1 MILLSQEDEMKNI
14 LVANII
20 FYIFFVQVF
29 SPAYAYI
36 DPGTGSMLLSLV
48 LSVVG
53 TLFFIFNLLII
64 KLKRLF
70 FIKNKI
76 ENKFSIVIFSE
87 GKMYWKIFKP
97 ILDEFENREKAVT
110 FLTCNEDDYVFK
122 ENYKYVNAK
131 FIGTGYSAMAKMA
144 FLKADICLMTTP
156 QLDVLQL
163 KRSKFCKNY
172 VHIFHSISSSND
184 YRLFALDFYDAVL
197 CDAEFQIN
205 DIRAMEQKRQLP
217 AKDLKVVGSPYMD
230 YLEKSLNSLD
240 VQKNNKFTILLAP
253 TWGQDG
259 LLNKYG
265 NNLIDK
271 LVKDDYCIIIR
282 PHPQSLIVEKD
293 IIKKLENKYS
303 SNKNIIFDYDNN
315 NLISMAK
322 SDIMISDFSG
332 IMFEYAFLF
341 NKPFLYQNSKMIDEI
356 YDYSELG
363 VKPLR
368 YSIINDIGVELNENN
383 IVNIDKIVEDLRN
396 NEKISQQIKNAK
408 NLFWAEQEVGA
419 KNVVDYLIQ
428 KQKDILQC

>member
-1 MILLSQEDEMKNI
+1 MKNI
-14 LVANII
+14 LTANII
-20 FYIFFVQVF
+20 FYIFLIQAFY
-29 SPAYAYI
+29 PAYAYI

-97 ILDEFENREKAVT
+97 ILDEFERIEKPVT
-110 FLTCNEDDYVFK
+110 FLTCNEDDYVFN

-131 FIGTGYSAMAKMA
+131 FIGTGYNAMAKMA

-205 DIRAMEQKRQLP
+205 DIRAIEQKRQLP

-230 YLEKSLNSLD
+230 YLEECLNKSD
-240 VQKNNKFTILLAP
+240 IQKNDKFSILLAP
-253 TWGQDG
+253 TWGPDG
-259 LLNKYG
+259 LLSKYG
-265 NNLIDK
+265 RNLIDK
-271 LVKDDYCIIIR
+271 LINNEYNIIIR

-293 IIKKLENKYS
+293 IINKLENKYS

-315 NLISMAK
+315 NLTSMAK

-341 NKPFLYQNSKMIDEI
+341 NKPFLYQNSKMTDEI

-368 YSIINDIGVELNENN
+368 YSIIDDIGVKLTENN
-383 IVNIDKIVEDLRN
+383 IGDIDKIVEELRN
-396 NEKISQQIKNAK
+396 NEKISQQIKNVK
-408 NLFWAEQEVGA
+408 KIFWAEQGSGA
-419 KNVVDYLIQ
+419 KNVVNYIIQ
-428 KQKDILQC
+428 KQKDISQC

>member
-1 MILLSQEDEMKNI
+1 MKQI
-14 LVANII
+14 LVVNII
-20 FYIFFVQVF
+20 FYIFLIQVF
-29 SPAYAYI
+29 NPVYAYI

-48 LSVVG
+48 LSIVG

-76 ENKFSIVIFSE
+76 ENKFPIVIFSE

-97 ILDEFENREKAVT
+97 ILDEFEKREKTVT
-110 FLTCNEDDYVFK
+110 FLTCNEDDYVFD
-122 ENYKYVNAK
+122 ENYKYINAK
-131 FIGTGYSAMAKMA
+131 YIGTGYSAMSKMA

-184 YRLFALDFYDAVL
+184 YRLFALDFYDTVL

-205 DIRAMEQKRQLP
+205 DIRAIEKKRQLP
-217 AKDLKVVGSPYMD
+217 AKDLKIVGSPYMD
-230 YLEKSLNSLD
+230 YLEKCLNKSD
-240 VQKNNKFTILLAP
+240 IQKNNNFTILIAP

-259 LLNKYG
+259 LLYKYG
-265 NNLIDK
+265 SKLIDK
-271 LVKDDYCIIIR
+271 LVKDNYNIIIR
-282 PHPQSLIVEKD
+282 PHPQSLIVEKN
-293 IIKKLENKYS
+293 IIKKLENQYF
-303 SNKNIIFDYDNN
+303 SNKNITFDYDNN

-322 SDIMISDFSG
+322 ADIMISDFSG

-341 NKPFLYQNSKMIDEI
+341 NKPILYQNSKMNDEI

-363 VKPLR
+363 IKPLR
-368 YSIINDIGVELNENN
+368 YSVLNDIGIELTESN
-383 IVNIDKIVEDLRN
+383 IGNIDKMVEELRN
-396 NEKISQQIKNAK
+396 NDKLSKQINNAK
-408 NLFWAEQEVGA
+408 NLFWAEQGIGA
-419 KNVVDYLIQ
+419 KNVVNYLIQ
-428 KQKDILQC
+428 KQKDISQC

>member
-1 MILLSQEDEMKNI
+1 MKQI
-14 LVANII
+14 LVVNVI
-20 FYIFFVQVF
+20 FYIFLIQVF
-29 SPAYAYI
+29 YPVYAYI

-48 LSVVG
+48 LSIVG

-76 ENKFSIVIFSE
+76 ENKFPIVIFSE

-97 ILDEFENREKAVT
+97 ILDEFEKREKTVT
-110 FLTCNEDDYVFK
+110 FLTCNEDDYVFD
-122 ENYKYVNAK
+122 ENYKYINAK
-131 FIGTGYSAMAKMA
+131 YIGTGYSAMSKMA

-184 YRLFALDFYDAVL
+184 YRLFALDFYDTVL

-205 DIRAMEQKRQLP
+205 DIRAIEKKRQLP
-217 AKDLKVVGSPYMD
+217 AKDLKIVGSPYMD
-230 YLEKSLNSLD
+230 YLEKCLNKSD
-240 VQKNNKFTILLAP
+240 IQKNNNFTILIAP

-259 LLNKYG
+259 LLYKYG
-265 NNLIDK
+265 SKLIDK
-271 LVKDDYCIIIR
+271 LVKDNYNIIIR
-282 PHPQSLIVEKD
+282 PHPQSLIVEKN
-293 IIKKLENKYS
+293 IIKKLENQYS
-303 SNKNIIFDYDNN
+303 SNKNITFDYDNN

-322 SDIMISDFSG
+322 ADIMISDFSG

-341 NKPFLYQNSKMIDEI
+341 NKPILYQNSKMNDEI

-363 VKPLR
+363 IKPLR
-368 YSIINDIGVELNENN
+368 YSVLNDIGIELTESN
-383 IVNIDKIVEDLRN
+383 IGNIDKMVEELRN
-396 NEKISQQIKNAK
+396 NEKIFQQINNAK
-408 NLFWAEQEVGA
+408 NLFWAEQGIGA
-419 KNVVDYLIQ
+419 KNVVNYLIQ
-428 KQKDILQC
+428 KQKDISQC

>member
-1 MILLSQEDEMKNI
+1 MKQI
-14 LVANII
+14 LVVNII
-20 FYIFFVQVF
+20 FYIFLIQVF
-29 SPAYAYI
+29 YPVYAYI

-48 LSVVG
+48 LSIVG

-76 ENKFSIVIFSE
+76 ENKFPIVIFSE

-97 ILDEFENREKAVT
+97 ILDEFEKREKTVT
-110 FLTCNEDDYVFK
+110 FLTCNEDDYVFD
-122 ENYKYVNAK
+122 ENYKYINAK
-131 FIGTGYSAMAKMA
+131 YIGTGYSAMSKMA

-184 YRLFALDFYDAVL
+184 YRLFALDFYDTVL

-205 DIRAMEQKRQLP
+205 DIRAIEKKRQLP
-217 AKDLKVVGSPYMD
+217 AKDLKIVGSPYMD
-230 YLEKSLNSLD
+230 YLEKCLNKSD
-240 VQKNNKFTILLAP
+240 IQKNNNFTILIAP

-259 LLNKYG
+259 LLYKYG
-265 NNLIDK
+265 SKLIDK
-271 LVKDDYCIIIR
+271 LVKDNYNIIIR
-282 PHPQSLIVEKD
+282 PHPQSLIVEKN
-293 IIKKLENKYS
+293 IIKKLENQYS
-303 SNKNIIFDYDNN
+303 SNKNITFDYDNN

-322 SDIMISDFSG
+322 ADIMISDFSG

-341 NKPFLYQNSKMIDEI
+341 NKPILYQNSKMNDEI

-363 VKPLR
+363 IKPLR
-368 YSIINDIGVELNENN
+368 YSVLNDIGVELTENN
-383 IVNIDKIVEDLRN
+383 IDSIDKIVEELRN
-396 NEKISQQIKNAK
+396 NEKIFQQINNAK
-408 NLFWAEQEVGA
+408 NLFWAEQGIGA
-419 KNVVDYLIQ
+419 KNVVNYLIQ
-428 KQKDILQC
+428 KQKDISQC

>member
-1 MILLSQEDEMKNI
+1 MKQI
-14 LVANII
+14 LVVNVI
-20 FYIFFVQVF
+20 FYIFLIQVF
-29 SPAYAYI
+29 NPVYAYI

-48 LSVVG
+48 LSIVG

-76 ENKFSIVIFSE
+76 ENKFPIVIFSE

-97 ILDEFENREKAVT
+97 ILDEFEKREKTVT
-110 FLTCNEDDYVFK
+110 FLTCNEDDYVFD
-122 ENYKYVNAK
+122 ENYKYINAK
-131 FIGTGYSAMAKMA
+131 YIGTGYSAMSKMA

-184 YRLFALDFYDAVL
+184 YRLFALDFYDTVL

-205 DIRAMEQKRQLP
+205 DIRAIEKKRQLP
-217 AKDLKVVGSPYMD
+217 AKDLKIVGSPYMD
-230 YLEKSLNSLD
+230 YLEKCLNKSD
-240 VQKNNKFTILLAP
+240 IQKNNNFTILIAP

-259 LLNKYG
+259 LLYKYG
-265 NNLIDK
+265 SKLIDK
-271 LVKDDYCIIIR
+271 LVKDNYNIIIR
-282 PHPQSLIVEKD
+282 PHPQSLIVEKN
-293 IIKKLENKYS
+293 IIKKLENQYS
-303 SNKNIIFDYDNN
+303 SNKNITFDYDNN

-322 SDIMISDFSG
+322 ADIMISDFSG

-341 NKPFLYQNSKMIDEI
+341 NKPILYQNSKMNDEI

-363 VKPLR
+363 IKPLR
-368 YSIINDIGVELNENN
+368 YSVLNDIGVELTENN
-383 IVNIDKIVEDLRN
+383 IDSIDKIVEELRN
-396 NEKISQQIKNAK
+396 NEKIFQQINNAK
-408 NLFWAEQEVGA
+408 NLFWAEQGIGA
-419 KNVVDYLIQ
+419 KNVVNYLIQ
-428 KQKDILQC
+428 KQKDISQC

>member
-1 MILLSQEDEMKNI
+1 MKQI
-14 LVANII
+14 LVVNVI
-20 FYIFFVQVF
+20 FYIFLIQVF
-29 SPAYAYI
+29 NPVYAYI

-48 LSVVG
+48 LSIVG

-76 ENKFSIVIFSE
+76 ENKFPIVIFSE

-97 ILDEFENREKAVT
+97 ILDEFEKREKTVT
-110 FLTCNEDDYVFK
+110 FLTCNEDDYVFD
-122 ENYKYVNAK
+122 ENYKYINAK
-131 FIGTGYSAMAKMA
+131 YIGTGYSAMSKMA

-184 YRLFALDFYDAVL
+184 YRLFALDFYDTVL

-205 DIRAMEQKRQLP
+205 DIRAIEKKRQLP
-217 AKDLKVVGSPYMD
+217 AKDLKIVGSPYMD
-230 YLEKSLNSLD
+230 YLEECLNKSD
-240 VQKNNKFTILLAP
+240 IQKNNNFTILIAP

-259 LLNKYG
+259 LLYKYG
-265 NNLIDK
+265 SKLIDK
-271 LVKDDYCIIIR
+271 LVKDNYNIIIR
-282 PHPQSLIVEKD
+282 PHPQSLIVEKN
-293 IIKKLENKYS
+293 IIKKLENQYS
-303 SNKNIIFDYDNN
+303 SNKNITFDYDNN

-322 SDIMISDFSG
+322 ADIMISDFSG

-341 NKPFLYQNSKMIDEI
+341 NKPILYQNSKMNDEI

-363 VKPLR
+363 IKPLR
-368 YSIINDIGVELNENN
+368 YSVLNDIGIELTESN
-383 IVNIDKIVEDLRN
+383 IGNIDKMVEELRN
-396 NEKISQQIKNAK
+396 NEKIFQQINNAK
-408 NLFWAEQEVGA
+408 NLFWAEQGIGA
-419 KNVVDYLIQ
+419 KNVVNYLIQ
-428 KQKDILQC
+428 KQKDISQC

>member
-1 MILLSQEDEMKNI
+1 MKQI
-14 LVANII
+14 LVVNII
-20 FYIFFVQVF
+20 FYIFLIQVF
-29 SPAYAYI
+29 NPVYAYI

-48 LSVVG
+48 LSIVG

-76 ENKFSIVIFSE
+76 ENKFPIVIFSE

-97 ILDEFENREKAVT
+97 ILDEFEKREKTVT
-110 FLTCNEDDYVFK
+110 FLTCNEDDYVFD
-122 ENYKYVNAK
+122 ENYKYINAK
-131 FIGTGYSAMAKMA
+131 YIGTGYSAMSKMA

-184 YRLFALDFYDAVL
+184 YRLFALDFYDTVL

-205 DIRAMEQKRQLP
+205 DIRAIEKKRQLP
-217 AKDLKVVGSPYMD
+217 AKDLKIVGSPYMD
-230 YLEKSLNSLD
+230 YLEECLNKSD
-240 VQKNNKFTILLAP
+240 IQKNNNFTILIAP

-259 LLNKYG
+259 LLYKYG
-265 NNLIDK
+265 SKLIDK
-271 LVKDDYCIIIR
+271 LVKDNYNIIIR
-282 PHPQSLIVEKD
+282 PHPQSLIVEKN
-293 IIKKLENKYS
+293 IIKKLENQYS
-303 SNKNIIFDYDNN
+303 SNKNITFDYDNN

-322 SDIMISDFSG
+322 ADIMISDFSG

-341 NKPFLYQNSKMIDEI
+341 NKPILYQNSKMNDEI

-363 VKPLR
+363 IKPLR
-368 YSIINDIGVELNENN
+368 YSVLNDIGIELTESN
-383 IVNIDKIVEDLRN
+383 IGNIDKMVEELRN
-396 NEKISQQIKNAK
+396 NEKIFQQINNAK
-408 NLFWAEQEVGA
+408 NLFWAEQGIGA
-419 KNVVDYLIQ
+419 KNVVNYLIQ
-428 KQKDILQC
+428 KQKDISQC

>member
-1 MILLSQEDEMKNI
+1 MKQI
-14 LVANII
+14 LVVNII
-20 FYIFFVQVF
+20 FYIFLIQVF
-29 SPAYAYI
+29 NPVYAYI

-48 LSVVG
+48 LSIVG

-76 ENKFSIVIFSE
+76 ENKFPIVIFSE

-97 ILDEFENREKAVT
+97 ILDEFEKREKTVT
-110 FLTCNEDDYVFK
+110 FLTCNEDDYVFD
-122 ENYKYVNAK
+122 ENYKYINAEY
-131 FIGTGYSAMAKMA
+131 IGTGYSAMSKMA

-184 YRLFALDFYDAVL
+184 YRLFALDFYDTVL

-205 DIRAMEQKRQLP
+205 DIRAIEKKRQLP
-217 AKDLKVVGSPYMD
+217 AKDLKIVGSPYMD
-230 YLEKSLNSLD
+230 YLEKCLNKSD
-240 VQKNNKFTILLAP
+240 IQKNNNFTILIAP

-259 LLNKYG
+259 LLYKYG
-265 NNLIDK
+265 SKLIDK
-271 LVKDDYCIIIR
+271 LVKDNYNIIIR
-282 PHPQSLIVEKD
+282 PHPQSLIVEKN
-293 IIKKLENKYS
+293 IIKKLENQYS
-303 SNKNIIFDYDNN
+303 SNKNITFDYDNN

-322 SDIMISDFSG
+322 ADIMISDFSG

-341 NKPFLYQNSKMIDEI
+341 NKPILYQNSKMNDEI

-363 VKPLR
+363 IKPLR
-368 YSIINDIGVELNENN
+368 YSVLNDIGVELTENN
-383 IVNIDKIVEDLRN
+383 IDSIDKIVEELRN
-396 NEKISQQIKNAK
+396 NEKIFQQINNAK
-408 NLFWAEQEVGA
+408 NLFWAEQGIGA
-419 KNVVDYLIQ
+419 KNVVNYLIQ
-428 KQKDILQC
+428 KQKDISQC

>member
-1 MILLSQEDEMKNI
+1 MKQI
-14 LVANII
+14 LVVNVI
-20 FYIFFVQVF
+20 FYIFLIQVF
-29 SPAYAYI
+29 YPVYAYI

-48 LSVVG
+48 LSIVG

-76 ENKFSIVIFSE
+76 ENKFPIVIFSE

-97 ILDEFENREKAVT
+97 ILDEFEKREKTVT
-110 FLTCNEDDYVFK
+110 FLTCNEDDYVFD
-122 ENYKYVNAK
+122 ENYKYINAK
-131 FIGTGYSAMAKMA
+131 YIGTGYSAMSKMA

-184 YRLFALDFYDAVL
+184 YRLFALDFYDTVL

-205 DIRAMEQKRQLP
+205 DIRAIEKKRQLP
-217 AKDLKVVGSPYMD
+217 AKDLKIVGSPYMD
-230 YLEKSLNSLD
+230 YLEKCLNKSD
-240 VQKNNKFTILLAP
+240 IQKNNNFTILIAP

-259 LLNKYG
+259 LLYKYG
-265 NNLIDK
+265 SKLIDK
-271 LVKDDYCIIIR
+271 LVKDNYNIIIR
-282 PHPQSLIVEKD
+282 PHPQSLIVEKN
-293 IIKKLENKYS
+293 IIKKLENQYS
-303 SNKNIIFDYDNN
+303 SNKNITFDYDNN

-322 SDIMISDFSG
+322 ADIMISDFSG

-341 NKPFLYQNSKMIDEI
+341 NKPILYQNSKMNDEI

-363 VKPLR
+363 IKPLR
-368 YSIINDIGVELNENN
+368 YSVLNDIGVELTENN
-383 IVNIDKIVEDLRN
+383 IDSIDKIVEELRN
-396 NEKISQQIKNAK
+396 NEKIFQQINNAK
-408 NLFWAEQEVGA
+408 NLFWAEQGIGA
-419 KNVVDYLIQ
+419 KNVVNYLIQ
-428 KQKDILQC
+428 KQKDISQC

>member
-1 MILLSQEDEMKNI
+1 MKQVLL
-14 LVANII
+14 ANII
-20 FYIFFVQVF
+20 FYTFFVQLF
-29 SPAYAYI
+29 NPTYAYI

-97 ILDEFENREKAVT
+97 ILDEFERIEKPVT
-110 FLTCNEDDYVFK
+110 FLTCNEDDYVFD
-122 ENYKYVNAK
+122 ENYKYINAK
-131 FIGTGYSAMAKMA
+131 FIGTGYSAMSKMA

-184 YRLFALDFYDAVL
+184 YRLFALDFYDTVL

-205 DIRAMEQKRQLP
+205 DIRAIEKKRQLS
-217 AKDLKVVGSPYMD
+217 AKDLKIVGSPYMD
-230 YLEKSLNSLD
+230 YLEECLNKSD
-240 VQKNNKFTILLAP
+240 IQKNNKFTILIAP

-259 LLNKYG
+259 LLSKYG
-265 NNLIDK
+265 NKLIDK
-271 LVKDDYCIIIR
+271 FVKNDYDIIIR
-282 PHPQSLIVEKD
+282 PHPQSLIVEKN
-293 IIKKLENKYS
+293 IIKELENQYS
-303 SNKNIIFDYDNN
+303 SNKNIIFDYDNS
-315 NLISMAK
+315 NLNSMAK
-322 SDIMISDFSG
+322 ADMMISDFSG
-332 IMFEYAFLF
+332 IIFEYAFLF
-341 NKPFLYQNSKMIDEI
+341 NKPILYQNSKMNDEI

-363 VKPLR
+363 IKPLR
-368 YSIINDIGVELNENN
+368 YSILNDIGVEITENN
-383 IVNIDKIVEDLRN
+383 IVNIDKVIEELRN

-408 NLFWAEQEVGA
+408 NLFWAEQGIGA
-419 KNVVDYLIQ
+419 KNVVNYLIQ
-428 KQKDILQC
+428 KQKDISQC

>member
-1 MILLSQEDEMKNI
+1 MKQI
-14 LVANII
+14 LVVNVI
-20 FYIFFVQVF
+20 FYIFLIQVF
-29 SPAYAYI
+29 NPVYAYI

-48 LSVVG
+48 LSIVG

-76 ENKFSIVIFSE
+76 ENKFPIVIFSE

-97 ILDEFENREKAVT
+97 ILDEFEKREKTVT

-131 FIGTGYSAMAKMA
+131 FIGTGYNAMAKMA

-184 YRLFALDFYDAVL
+184 YRLFALDFYDTVL

-205 DIRAMEQKRQLP
+205 DIRAIEKKRQLP
-217 AKDLKVVGSPYMD
+217 AKDLKIVGSPYMD
-230 YLEKSLNSLD
+230 YLEECLNKSD
-240 VQKNNKFTILLAP
+240 IQKNNNFTILIAP

-259 LLNKYG
+259 LLYKYG
-265 NNLIDK
+265 SKLIDK
-271 LVKDDYCIIIR
+271 LVKDNYNIIIR
-282 PHPQSLIVEKD
+282 PHPQSLIVEKN
-293 IIKKLENKYS
+293 IIKKLENQYS
-303 SNKNIIFDYDNN
+303 SNKNITFDYDNN

-322 SDIMISDFSG
+322 ADIMISDFSG

-341 NKPFLYQNSKMIDEI
+341 NKPILYQNSKMNDEI

-363 VKPLR
+363 IKPLR
-368 YSIINDIGVELNENN
+368 YSVLNDIGVELTENN
-383 IVNIDKIVEDLRN
+383 IDSIDKIVEELRN
-396 NEKISQQIKNAK
+396 NEKIFQQINNAK
-408 NLFWAEQEVGA
+408 NLFWAEQGIGA
-419 KNVVDYLIQ
+419 KNVVNYLIQ
-428 KQKDILQC
+428 KQKDISQC

>member
-1 MILLSQEDEMKNI
+1 MKQI
-14 LVANII
+14 LVVNII
-20 FYIFFVQVF
+20 FYIFLIQVF
-29 SPAYAYI
+29 NPVYAYI

-48 LSVVG
+48 LSIVG

-76 ENKFSIVIFSE
+76 ENKFPIVIFSE

-97 ILDEFENREKAVT
+97 ILDEFEKREKTVT
-110 FLTCNEDDYVFK
+110 FLTCNEDDYVFD
-122 ENYKYVNAK
+122 ENYKYINAK
-131 FIGTGYSAMAKMA
+131 YIGTGYSAMSKMA

-184 YRLFALDFYDAVL
+184 YRLFALDFYDTVL

-205 DIRAMEQKRQLP
+205 DIRAIEKKRQLP
-217 AKDLKVVGSPYMD
+217 AKDLKIVGSPYMD
-230 YLEKSLNSLD
+230 YLEECLNKSD
-240 VQKNNKFTILLAP
+240 IQKNNNFTILIAP

-259 LLNKYG
+259 LLYKYG
-265 NNLIDK
+265 SKLIDK
-271 LVKDDYCIIIR
+271 LVKDNYNIIIR
-282 PHPQSLIVEKD
+282 PHPQSLIVEKN
-293 IIKKLENKYS
+293 IIKKLENQYS
-303 SNKNIIFDYDNN
+303 SNKNITFDYDNN

-322 SDIMISDFSG
+322 AYIMISDFSG

-341 NKPFLYQNSKMIDEI
+341 NKPILYQNSKMNDEI

-363 VKPLR
+363 IKPLR
-368 YSIINDIGVELNENN
+368 YSVLNDIGVELTENN
-383 IVNIDKIVEDLRN
+383 IDSIDKIVEELRN
-396 NEKISQQIKNAK
+396 NEKIFQQINNAK
-408 NLFWAEQEVGA
+408 NLFWAEQGIGA
-419 KNVVDYLIQ
+419 KNVVNYLIQ
-428 KQKDILQC
+428 KQKDISQC

>member
-1 MILLSQEDEMKNI
+1 MKQI
-14 LVANII
+14 LVVNVI
-20 FYIFFVQVF
+20 FYIFLIQVF
-29 SPAYAYI
+29 YPVYAYI

-48 LSVVG
+48 LSIVG

-76 ENKFSIVIFSE
+76 ENKFPIVIFSE

-97 ILDEFENREKAVT
+97 ILDEFEKREKTVT

-131 FIGTGYSAMAKMA
+131 FIGTGYNAMAKMA

-184 YRLFALDFYDAVL
+184 YRLFALDFYDTVL

-205 DIRAMEQKRQLP
+205 DIRAIEKKRQLP
-217 AKDLKVVGSPYMD
+217 AKDLKIVGSPYMD
-230 YLEKSLNSLD
+230 YLEECLNKSD
-240 VQKNNKFTILLAP
+240 IQKNNNFTILIAP

-259 LLNKYG
+259 LLYKYG
-265 NNLIDK
+265 SKLIDK
-271 LVKDDYCIIIR
+271 LVKDNYNIIIR
-282 PHPQSLIVEKD
+282 PHPQSLIVEKN
-293 IIKKLENKYS
+293 IIKKLENQYS
-303 SNKNIIFDYDNN
+303 SNKNITFDYDNN

-322 SDIMISDFSG
+322 ADIMISDFSG

-341 NKPFLYQNSKMIDEI
+341 NKPILYQNSKMNDEI

-363 VKPLR
+363 IKPLR
-368 YSIINDIGVELNENN
+368 YSVLNDIGVELTENN
-383 IVNIDKIVEDLRN
+383 IDSIDKIVEELRN
-396 NEKISQQIKNAK
+396 NEKIFQQINNAK
-408 NLFWAEQEVGA
+408 NLFWAEQGIGA
-419 KNVVDYLIQ
+419 KNVVNYLIQ
-428 KQKDILQC
+428 KQKDISQC

>member
-1 MILLSQEDEMKNI
+1 MKQI
-14 LVANII
+14 LVVNII
-20 FYIFFVQVF
+20 FYIFLIQVF
-29 SPAYAYI
+29 NPVYAYI

-48 LSVVG
+48 LSIVG

-76 ENKFSIVIFSE
+76 ENKFPIVIFSE

-97 ILDEFENREKAVT
+97 ILDEFEKREKTVT

-131 FIGTGYSAMAKMA
+131 FIGTGYNAMAKMA

-184 YRLFALDFYDAVL
+184 YRLFALDFYDTVL

-205 DIRAMEQKRQLP
+205 DIRAIEKKRQLP
-217 AKDLKVVGSPYMD
+217 AKDLKIVGSPYMD
-230 YLEKSLNSLD
+230 YLEKCLNKSD
-240 VQKNNKFTILLAP
+240 IQKNNNFTILIAP

-259 LLNKYG
+259 LLYKYG
-265 NNLIDK
+265 SKLIDK
-271 LVKDDYCIIIR
+271 LVKDNYNIIIR
-282 PHPQSLIVEKD
+282 PHPQSLIVEKN
-293 IIKKLENKYS
+293 IIKKLENQYS
-303 SNKNIIFDYDNN
+303 SNKNITFDYDNN

-322 SDIMISDFSG
+322 ADIMISDFSG

-341 NKPFLYQNSKMIDEI
+341 NKPILYQNSKMNDEI

-363 VKPLR
+363 IKPLR
-368 YSIINDIGVELNENN
+368 YSVLNDIGVELTENN
-383 IVNIDKIVEDLRN
+383 IDSIDKIVEELRN
-396 NEKISQQIKNAK
+396 NEKIFQQINNAK
-408 NLFWAEQEVGA
+408 NLFWAEQGIGA
-419 KNVVDYLIQ
+419 KNVVNYLIQ
-428 KQKDILQC
+428 KQKDISQC

>member
-1 MILLSQEDEMKNI
+1 MKQI
-14 LVANII
+14 LVVNVI
-20 FYIFFVQVF
+20 FYIFLIQVF
-29 SPAYAYI
+29 YPVYAYI

-48 LSVVG
+48 LSIVG

-76 ENKFSIVIFSE
+76 ENKFPIVIFSE

-97 ILDEFENREKAVT
+97 ILDEFEKREKTVT
-110 FLTCNEDDYVFK
+110 FLTCNEDDYVFD
-122 ENYKYVNAK
+122 ENYKYINAK
-131 FIGTGYSAMAKMA
+131 YIGTGYSAMSKMA

-184 YRLFALDFYDAVL
+184 YRLFALDFYDTVL

-205 DIRAMEQKRQLP
+205 DIRAIEKKRQLP
-217 AKDLKVVGSPYMD
+217 AKDLKIVGSPYMD
-230 YLEKSLNSLD
+230 YLEECLNKSD
-240 VQKNNKFTILLAP
+240 IQKNNNFTILIAP

-259 LLNKYG
+259 LLYKYG
-265 NNLIDK
+265 SKLIDK
-271 LVKDDYCIIIR
+271 LVKDNYNIIIR
-282 PHPQSLIVEKD
+282 PHPQSLIVEKN
-293 IIKKLENKYS
+293 IIKKLENQYS
-303 SNKNIIFDYDNN
+303 SNKNITFDYDNN

-322 SDIMISDFSG
+322 ADIMISDFSG

-341 NKPFLYQNSKMIDEI
+341 NKPILYQNSKMNDEI

-363 VKPLR
+363 IKPLR
-368 YSIINDIGVELNENN
+368 YSVLNDIGVELTENN
-383 IVNIDKIVEDLRN
+383 IDSIDKIVEELRN
-396 NEKISQQIKNAK
+396 NEKIFQQINNAK
-408 NLFWAEQEVGA
+408 NLFWAEQGIGA
-419 KNVVDYLIQ
+419 KNVVNYLIQ
-428 KQKDILQC
+428 KQKDISQC

>member
-1 MILLSQEDEMKNI
+1 MKQI
-14 LVANII
+14 LVVNII
-20 FYIFFVQVF
+20 FYIFLIQVF
-29 SPAYAYI
+29 NPVYAYI

-48 LSVVG
+48 LSIVG

-76 ENKFSIVIFSE
+76 ENKFPIVIFSE

-97 ILDEFENREKAVT
+97 ILDEFEKRKKTVT
-110 FLTCNEDDYVFK
+110 FLTCNEDDYVFD
-122 ENYKYVNAK
+122 ENYKYINAK
-131 FIGTGYSAMAKMA
+131 YIGTGYSAMSKMA

-184 YRLFALDFYDAVL
+184 YRLFALDFYDTVL

-205 DIRAMEQKRQLP
+205 DIRAIEKKRQLP
-217 AKDLKVVGSPYMD
+217 AKDLKIVGSPYMD
-230 YLEKSLNSLD
+230 YLEKCLNKSD
-240 VQKNNKFTILLAP
+240 IQKNNNFTILIAP

-259 LLNKYG
+259 LLYKYG
-265 NNLIDK
+265 SKLIDK
-271 LVKDDYCIIIR
+271 LVKDNYNIIIR
-282 PHPQSLIVEKD
+282 PHPQSLIVEKN
-293 IIKKLENKYS
+293 IIKKLENQYS
-303 SNKNIIFDYDNN
+303 SNKNITFDYDNN

-322 SDIMISDFSG
+322 ADIMISDFSG

-341 NKPFLYQNSKMIDEI
+341 NKPILYQNSKMNDEI

-363 VKPLR
+363 IKPLR
-368 YSIINDIGVELNENN
+368 YSVLNDIGVELTENN
-383 IVNIDKIVEDLRN
+383 IDSIDKIVEELRN
-396 NEKISQQIKNAK
+396 NEKIFQQINNAK
-408 NLFWAEQEVGA
+408 NLFWAEQGIGA
-419 KNVVDYLIQ
+419 KNVVNYLIQ
-428 KQKDILQC
+428 KQKDISQC

>member
-1 MILLSQEDEMKNI
+1 MKQI
-14 LVANII
+14 LVVNII
-20 FYIFFVQVF
+20 FYIFLIQVF
-29 SPAYAYI
+29 NPVYAYI

-48 LSVVG
+48 LSIVG

-76 ENKFSIVIFSE
+76 ENKFPIVIFSE

-97 ILDEFENREKAVT
+97 ILDEFEKREKTVT
-110 FLTCNEDDYVFK
+110 FLTCNEDDYVFD
-122 ENYKYVNAK
+122 ENYKYINAK
-131 FIGTGYSAMAKMA
+131 YIGTGYSAMSKMA

-184 YRLFALDFYDAVL
+184 YRLFALDFYDTVL

-205 DIRAMEQKRQLP
+205 DIRAIEKKRQLP
-217 AKDLKVVGSPYMD
+217 AKDLKIVGSPYMD
-230 YLEKSLNSLD
+230 YLEKCLNKSD
-240 VQKNNKFTILLAP
+240 IQKNNNFTILIAP

-259 LLNKYG
+259 LLYKYG
-265 NNLIDK
+265 SKLIDK
-271 LVKDDYCIIIR
+271 LVKDNYNIIIR
-282 PHPQSLIVEKD
+282 PHPQSLIVEKN
-293 IIKKLENKYS
+293 IIKKLENQYS
-303 SNKNIIFDYDNN
+303 SNKNITFDYDNN

-322 SDIMISDFSG
+322 ADIMISDFSG

-341 NKPFLYQNSKMIDEI
+341 NKPILYQNSKMNDEI

-363 VKPLR
+363 IKPLR
-368 YSIINDIGVELNENN
+368 YSVLNDIGVELTENN
-383 IVNIDKIVEDLRN
+383 IDSIDKIVEELRN
-396 NEKISQQIKNAK
+396 NEKIFQQINNAK
-408 NLFWAEQEVGA
+408 NLFWAEQGIGA
-419 KNVVDYLIQ
+419 KNVVNYLIQ
-428 KQKDILQC
+428 KQKDISQC

>member
-1 MILLSQEDEMKNI
+1 MKQI
-14 LVANII
+14 LVVNII
-20 FYIFFVQVF
+20 FYIFLIQVF
-29 SPAYAYI
+29 NPVYAYI

-48 LSVVG
+48 LSIVG

-76 ENKFSIVIFSE
+76 ENKFPIVIFSE

-97 ILDEFENREKAVT
+97 ILDEFEKREKTVT
-110 FLTCNEDDYVFK
+110 FLTCNEDDYVFD
-122 ENYKYVNAK
+122 ENYKYINAK
-131 FIGTGYSAMAKMA
+131 YIGTGYSAMSKMA

-184 YRLFALDFYDAVL
+184 YRLFALDFYDTVL

-205 DIRAMEQKRQLP
+205 DIRAIEKKRQLP
-217 AKDLKVVGSPYMD
+217 AKDLKIVGSPYMD
-230 YLEKSLNSLD
+230 YLEECLNKSD
-240 VQKNNKFTILLAP
+240 IQKNNNFTILIAP

-259 LLNKYG
+259 LLYKYG
-265 NNLIDK
+265 SKLIDK
-271 LVKDDYCIIIR
+271 LVKDNYNIIIR
-282 PHPQSLIVEKD
+282 PHPQSLIVEKN
-293 IIKKLENKYS
+293 IIKKLENQYS
-303 SNKNIIFDYDNN
+303 SNKNITFDYDNN

-322 SDIMISDFSG
+322 ADIMISDFSG

-341 NKPFLYQNSKMIDEI
+341 NKPILYQNSKMNDEI

-363 VKPLR
+363 IKPLR
-368 YSIINDIGVELNENN
+368 YSVLNDIGVELTENN
-383 IVNIDKIVEDLRN
+383 IDSIDKIVEELRN
-396 NEKISQQIKNAK
+396 NEKIFQQINNAK
-408 NLFWAEQEVGA
+408 NLFWAEQGIGA
-419 KNVVDYLIQ
+419 KNVVNYLIQ
-428 KQKDILQC
+428 KQKDISQC

>member
-1 MILLSQEDEMKNI
+1 MKQI
-14 LVANII
+14 LVVNII
-20 FYIFFVQVF
+20 FYIFLIQVF
-29 SPAYAYI
+29 NPVYAYI

-48 LSVVG
+48 LSIVG

-76 ENKFSIVIFSE
+76 ENKFPIVIFSE

-97 ILDEFENREKAVT
+97 ILDEFEKREKTVT
-110 FLTCNEDDYVFK
+110 FLTCNEDDYVFD
-122 ENYKYVNAK
+122 ENYKYINAK
-131 FIGTGYSAMAKMA
+131 YIGTGYSAMSKMA

-184 YRLFALDFYDAVL
+184 YRLFALDFYDTVL

-205 DIRAMEQKRQLP
+205 DIRAIEKKRQLP
-217 AKDLKVVGSPYMD
+217 AKDLKIVGSPYMD
-230 YLEKSLNSLD
+230 YLEKCLNKSD
-240 VQKNNKFTILLAP
+240 IQKNNNFTILIAP

-259 LLNKYG
+259 LLYKYG
-265 NNLIDK
+265 SKLIDK
-271 LVKDDYCIIIR
+271 LVKDNYNIIIR
-282 PHPQSLIVEKD
+282 PHPQSLIVEKN
-293 IIKKLENKYS
+293 IIKKLENQYS
-303 SNKNIIFDYDNN
+303 SNKNITFDYDNN

-322 SDIMISDFSG
+322 ADIMISDFSG

-341 NKPFLYQNSKMIDEI
+341 NKPILYQNSKMNDEI

-363 VKPLR
+363 IKPLR
-368 YSIINDIGVELNENN
+368 YSVLNDIGVELTENN
-383 IVNIDKIVEDLRN
+383 IDIIDKIVEELRN
-396 NEKISQQIKNAK
+396 NEKIFQQINNAK
-408 NLFWAEQEVGA
+408 NLFWAEQGIGA
-419 KNVVDYLIQ
+419 KNVVNYLIQ
-428 KQKDILQC
+428 KQKDISQC

>member
-1 MILLSQEDEMKNI
+1 MKQI
-14 LVANII
+14 LVVNVI
-20 FYIFFVQVF
+20 FYIFLIQVF
-29 SPAYAYI
+29 YPVYAYI

-48 LSVVG
+48 LSIVG

-76 ENKFSIVIFSE
+76 ENKFPIVIFSE

-97 ILDEFENREKAVT
+97 ILDEFEKREKTVT

-131 FIGTGYSAMAKMA
+131 FIGTGYNAMAKMA

-184 YRLFALDFYDAVL
+184 YRLFALDFYDTVL

-205 DIRAMEQKRQLP
+205 DIRAIEKKRQLP
-217 AKDLKVVGSPYMD
+217 AKDLKIVGSPYMD
-230 YLEKSLNSLD
+230 YLEKCLNKSD
-240 VQKNNKFTILLAP
+240 IQKNNNFTILIAP

-259 LLNKYG
+259 LLYKYG
-265 NNLIDK
+265 SKLIDK
-271 LVKDDYCIIIR
+271 LVKDNYNIIIR
-282 PHPQSLIVEKD
+282 PHPQSLIVEKN
-293 IIKKLENKYS
+293 IIKKLENQYS
-303 SNKNIIFDYDNN
+303 SNKNITFDYDNN

-322 SDIMISDFSG
+322 ADIMISDFSG

-341 NKPFLYQNSKMIDEI
+341 NKPILYQNSKMNDEI

-363 VKPLR
+363 IKPLR
-368 YSIINDIGVELNENN
+368 YSVLNDIGVELTENN
-383 IVNIDKIVEDLRN
+383 IDSIDKIVEELRN
-396 NEKISQQIKNAK
+396 NEKIFQQINNAK
-408 NLFWAEQEVGA
+408 NLFWAEQGIGA
-419 KNVVDYLIQ
+419 KNVVNYLIQ
-428 KQKDILQC
+428 KQKDISQC

>member
-1 MILLSQEDEMKNI
+1 MKQI
-14 LVANII
+14 LVVNII
-20 FYIFFVQVF
+20 FYIFLIQVF
-29 SPAYAYI
+29 NPVYAYI

-48 LSVVG
+48 LSIVG

-76 ENKFSIVIFSE
+76 ENKFPIVIFSE

-97 ILDEFENREKAVT
+97 ILDEFEKREKTVT

-131 FIGTGYSAMAKMA
+131 FIGTGYNAMAKMA

-184 YRLFALDFYDAVL
+184 YRLFALDFYDTVL

-205 DIRAMEQKRQLP
+205 DIRAIEKKRQLP
-217 AKDLKVVGSPYMD
+217 AKDLKIVGSPYMD
-230 YLEKSLNSLD
+230 YLEECLNKSD
-240 VQKNNKFTILLAP
+240 IQKNNNFTILIAP

-259 LLNKYG
+259 LLYKYG
-265 NNLIDK
+265 SKLIDK
-271 LVKDDYCIIIR
+271 LVKDNYNIIIR
-282 PHPQSLIVEKD
+282 PHPQSLIVEKN
-293 IIKKLENKYS
+293 IIKKLENQYS
-303 SNKNIIFDYDNN
+303 SNKNITFDYDNN

-322 SDIMISDFSG
+322 ADIMISDFSG

-341 NKPFLYQNSKMIDEI
+341 NKPILYQNSKMNDEI

-363 VKPLR
+363 IKPLR
-368 YSIINDIGVELNENN
+368 YSVLNDIGVELTENN
-383 IVNIDKIVEDLRN
+383 IDSIDKIVEELRN
-396 NEKISQQIKNAK
+396 NEKIFQQINNAK
-408 NLFWAEQEVGA
+408 NLFWAEQGIGA
-419 KNVVDYLIQ
+419 KNVVNYLIQ
-428 KQKDILQC
+428 KQKDISQC

>member
-1 MILLSQEDEMKNI
+1 MKNI
-14 LVANII
+14 LAINII
-20 FYIFFVQVF
+20 FYILGIQVF
-29 SPAYAYI
+29 NPAYAYI

-48 LSVVG
+48 LSIVG

-97 ILDEFENREKAVT
+97 ILDEFEKTGKSIT

-122 ENYKYVNAK
+122 ENYKYINAK
-131 FIGTGYSAMAKMA
+131 FIGTGYNAMAKMA

-184 YRLFALDFYDAVL
+184 YKLFALDFYDTVL

-205 DIRAMEQKRQLP
+205 DIRAIEQKRQLP

-230 YLEKSLNSLD
+230 YLEECLNKSD
-240 VQKNNKFTILLAP
+240 IQKNDKFTVLIAP

-265 NNLIDK
+265 NKLIDK
-271 LVKDDYCIIIR
+271 LIKDEYCIIIR
-282 PHPQSLIVEKD
+282 PHPQSLIVEKN
-293 IIKKLENKYS
+293 IIKNLENTYS

-315 NLISMAK
+315 NLNSMAK

-341 NKPFLYQNSKMIDEI
+341 NKPFLYQNSNMNDEI

-368 YSIINDIGVELNENN
+368 YNIIKDIGIELTESN
-383 IVNIDKIVEDLRN
+383 IGNIDKMVEELRN
-396 NEKISQQIKNAK
+396 NDKLSQQIKNAK
-408 NLFWAEQEVGA
+408 NLFWAEQGSAA
-419 KNVVDYLIQ
+419 KNVVNYIIQ
-428 KQKDILQC
+428 KQKDISLC